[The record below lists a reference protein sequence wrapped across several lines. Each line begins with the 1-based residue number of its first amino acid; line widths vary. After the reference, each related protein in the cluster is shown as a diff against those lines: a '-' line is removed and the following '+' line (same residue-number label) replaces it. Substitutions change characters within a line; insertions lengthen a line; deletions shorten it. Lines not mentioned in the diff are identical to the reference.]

1 VRRNGLMM
9 HRLAIVSRVADV
21 QGEEP
26 AEFRTLF
33 YFDETGQHV
42 EMAD

>member
-1 VRRNGLMM
+1 MM
-9 HRLAIVSRVADV
+9 HRLAIVSRVSDPHS
-21 QGEEP
+21 EES

-33 YFDETGQHV
+33 YFDEAGQHV